1 MVRLPNHDH
10 QPRPVPGMSP
20 ADVGVS
26 RRAFV
31 GGVCAVG
38 CLAVTG
44 CAGGGESEP
53 EPSGPVE
60 VSAGDVPVGGGVILR
75 PGRVVVTQPEP
86 GVYHAFSAVCTHQS
100 CLVSAVN
107 QGRIVCRCHGSQ
119 FAIEDGAVL
128 VGPAQEPLPSRTV
141 AVSGDM
147 LTIGT

>member
-1 MVRLPNHDH
+1 M
-10 QPRPVPGMSP
+10 
-20 ADVGVS
+20 S

-31 GGVCAVG
+31 GGACAVG

-60 VSAGDVPVGGGVILR
+60 LPAADVPVGGGVVLR

-86 GVYHAFSAVCTHQS
+86 GVFHAFSAVCTHQN

-119 FAIEDGAVL
+119 FAIEDGAAL
-128 VGPAQEPLPSRTV
+128 VGPAQEPLAPRPVTV
-141 AVSGDM
+141 AGDT
-147 LTIGT
+147 LTVGT

>member
-1 MVRLPNHDH
+1 M
-10 QPRPVPGMSP
+10 
-20 ADVGVS
+20 S

-31 GGVCAVG
+31 AGACAVG
-38 CLAVTG
+38 CLAVAG
-44 CAGGGESEP
+44 CAGGGEPESEQT
-53 EPSGPVE
+53 GPVQIP
-60 VSAGDVPVGGGVILR
+60 VGDVPVGGGVILR

-86 GVYHAFSAVCTHQS
+86 GVFQAFSAVCTHQS

-107 QGRIVCRCHGSQ
+107 QSRIVCRCHGSQ